1 MLDPSIRPI
10 VDLRDR
16 TLQKSRIAFT
26 NRIAA
31 VEQGRDE
38 MDEASLAMLEK
49 WQERFDALEKEAD
62 QDIADLVGDEPIVEQ
77 LIRIKGIGRLLA
89 AKLVCSIDITKAD
102 TVSALWRYAGYG
114 VNGDGQRE
122 RPTKGERLHYN
133 VRLKTTCYLVAVSFL
148 RANSPYRTV
157 YDQARAY
164 YLENRPEW
172 TKAHQHQASLRKM
185 IKVFLSHL
193 WVVWR
198 TMEGLETGQ
207 PYIIGK
213 GSHTH
218 YLHPNQFGWDI
229 EL

>member
-1 MLDPSIRPI
+1 MDPSIRPI

-31 VEQGRDE
+31 VERGSDV
-38 MDEASLAMLEK
+38 MDEASLAMIEK
-49 WQERFDALEKEAD
+49 WQARFEELEKEAD
-62 QDIADLVGDEPIVEQ
+62 ADIAGLVKDEPIVEQ
-77 LIRIKGIGRLLA
+77 LTHLKGIGSLLA
-89 AKLVCSIDITKAD
+89 AKLVSAIDIQRAD
-102 TVSALWRYAGYG
+102 TVSALWRYAGYA

-148 RANSPYRTV
+148 RSNSPYRSV
-157 YDQARAY
+157 YDQARTY
-164 YLENRPEW
+164 YADNRPEW
-172 TKAHQHQASLRKM
+172 TKAHQHQAALRKM
-185 IKVFLSHL
+185 TKVFLSHL
-193 WVVWR
+193 WLVWR
-198 TMEGLETGQ
+198 TLEGLETGQ

-213 GSHTH
+213 GNHTH
-218 YLHPNQFGWDI
+218 YLAPVQFGWDI